1 MKKVLIGILVII
13 FIIVAFIGGKWF
25 VSYINDNTKP
35 IIYYSFNDNPNLP
48 LTEDNGIYSNNMTIV
63 WTDNCHGVIKK
74 DGEIISKVNGT
85 LLSEDGTYEITA
97 KSPSGK
103 NKILKTFKLDKT
115 PPKVELKKT
124 VTGAYS
130 IIFDDISDI
139 GKAVLFKFDLETN
152 ELMSKEDLVE
162 KGILKPNIEI
172 TEKGYY
178 VFTAEDK
185 IGNVT
190 DGIEFSIE

>member
-162 KGILKPNIEI
+162 KGILCF
-172 TEKGYY
+172 YR
-178 VFTAEDK
+178 
-185 IGNVT
+185 
-190 DGIEFSIE
+190 

>member
-1 MKKVLIGILVII
+1 
-13 FIIVAFIGGKWF
+13 
-25 VSYINDNTKP
+25 
-35 IIYYSFNDNPNLP
+35 
-48 LTEDNGIYSNNMTIV
+48 MTIV

-162 KGILKPNIEI
+162 KGILCF
-172 TEKGYY
+172 YR
-178 VFTAEDK
+178 
-185 IGNVT
+185 
-190 DGIEFSIE
+190 

>member
-103 NKILKTFKLDKT
+103 NKILKTFKLDK
-115 PPKVELKKT
+115 
-124 VTGAYS
+124 
-130 IIFDDISDI
+130 
-139 GKAVLFKFDLETN
+139 
-152 ELMSKEDLVE
+152 
-162 KGILKPNIEI
+162 GILKPNIEI